1 MTKRNVASKLPIPKP
16 APVEF
21 AGQWVAW
28 NKQRTEIV
36 AHGKAMAAVCQAAIA
51 AGHPDS
57 ILQRVRDPN
66 ARYIGLFGAKFA
78 YDLISTK
85 GKK

>member
-1 MTKRNVASKLPIPKP
+1 MTRLDLTPDSRHPPP

-36 AHGKAMAAVCQAAIA
+36 AHGMDWEAVHAAASA
-51 AGHPDS
+51 AGHPDA
-57 ILQRVRDPN
+57 ILQHVRQPGS
-66 ARYIGLFGAKFA
+66 RFIG
-78 YDLISTK
+78 TT
-85 GKK
+85 

>member
-1 MTKRNVASKLPIPKP
+1 MPKRNIISDPRVPKP

-36 AHGKAMAAVCQAAIA
+36 AHGKKMADVRAAAIA

-57 ILQRVRDPN
+57 ILQRVRRPDVIF
-66 ARYIGLFGAKFA
+66 IGA
-78 YDLISTK
+78 T
-85 GKK
+85 